1 MISAIRS
8 YIYGVALGVLAF
20 LGVYLYNKGRQDEAD
35 EQTQDDFYAL
45 RQAKKV
51 RDDVQDDAYF
61 VDRAKQWLKDD

>member
-1 MISAIRS
+1 MISTIRS
-8 YIYGVALGVLAF
+8 YTYSAALALLAF

-35 EQTQDDFYAL
+35 EDAQDDLYAL

-61 VDRAKQWLKDD
+61 VNRAKQWLKDD